1 MVKRNTKLRRKTSKT
16 LKSKRKTSKTLKSKR
31 KTNKTSKSLRKI
43 RNNRKTSRMRKKR
56 VLRGGSGNYEI
67 GAGAEIDLD
76 AFLNTL
82 NGESIVNNNNNN
94 TIDFNT
100 LYQEAVKETKAEK
113 ALQAERKKIWQ
124 NQSDI
129 IQKNLDKKARII
141 QEKATKAKAEETRI
155 KHPSEFTKKTL
166 GQITHELKDS
176 KYQSNAH
183 NAAFKDVS
191 KKWEQMKSKSANTNS
206 IIEEKLKNI
215 LKVKIEEEA
224 FTKWKNALN
233 KRTRFYKEDDPM
245 LGIKKRQALRRK
257 LREEARTTPLYKRYL
272 EHLAKAQPATT
283 TEPQLAT
290 TTEPQPATTTAP
302 QLSFEDVLYFVA
314 DGKEFPEENKL
325 TDNEKKHYIE
335 KQAENSIHAPSLS
348 KYMKAKAKHNYKP
361 HYSVKDLGLEFKKDN
376 YIDVYYDYKDGT
388 KEKSSTCEGIRED
401 GQTGI
406 FPCAYVRE
414 LDKDELEA
422 RRAELE
428 ARAKAAKAAE

>member
-141 QEKATKAKAEETRI
+141 QEKATKA
-155 KHPSEFTKKTL
+155 
-166 GQITHELKDS
+166 
-176 KYQSNAH
+176 
-183 NAAFKDVS
+183 
-191 KKWEQMKSKSANTNS
+191 
-206 IIEEKLKNI
+206 
-215 LKVKIEEEA
+215 
-224 FTKWKNALN
+224 
-233 KRTRFYKEDDPM
+233 
-245 LGIKKRQALRRK
+245 
-257 LREEARTTPLYKRYL
+257 
-272 EHLAKAQPATT
+272 
-283 TEPQLAT
+283 
-290 TTEPQPATTTAP
+290 
-302 QLSFEDVLYFVA
+302 
-314 DGKEFPEENKL
+314 
-325 TDNEKKHYIE
+325 
-335 KQAENSIHAPSLS
+335 
-348 KYMKAKAKHNYKP
+348 
-361 HYSVKDLGLEFKKDN
+361 
-376 YIDVYYDYKDGT
+376 
-388 KEKSSTCEGIRED
+388 
-401 GQTGI
+401 
-406 FPCAYVRE
+406 
-414 LDKDELEA
+414 
-422 RRAELE
+422 
-428 ARAKAAKAAE
+428 